1 MAAASA
7 TVAVEVGATACAC
20 ESPCT
25 TRQGGFKS
33 ERGMRTALDGMEGSA
48 SSMGE
53 RIPIDDHAEEEEPEG
68 KTTRG
73 IEPLGASNIVRGW
86 DTSQGLGMLVCV
98 PPAGA
103 LDRHRQCCGRV
114 PPTNRKRAVLAAH
127 WARQERSLPPRRWSL
142 GGPGDLRLH
151 RRVVNDSIDDIE
163 RRIAPHD
170 RRRHRPAT

>member
-86 DTSQGLGMLVCV
+86 DTSQGLGMSIVPVGRGESAALVRTRGI
-98 PPAGA
+98 ASRAA
-103 LDRHRQCCGRV
+103 LWPKC
-114 PPTNRKRAVLAAH
+114 AAH
-127 WARQERSLPPRRWSL
+127 TVRQRCLLVAGRCLSSFY
-142 GGPGDLRLH
+142 
-151 RRVVNDSIDDIE
+151 V
-163 RRIAPHD
+163 
-170 RRRHRPAT
+170 

>member
-48 SSMGE
+48 SSMGAQTNF
-53 RIPIDDHAEEEEPEG
+53 DDHAEEEEPGG
-68 KTTRG
+68 KTPRG

-86 DTSQGLGMLVCV
+86 DTSQGLGCWS
-98 PPAGA
+98 AA
-103 LDRHRQCCGRV
+103 LPRCSVNGNAAAASTHRA
-114 PPTNRKRAVLAAH
+114 TRARNAH
-127 WARQERSLPPRRWSL
+127 HMNPRRTMRQDGASTVHCGASKLWRTIGNL
-142 GGPGDLRLH
+142 GA
-151 RRVVNDSIDDIE
+151 N
-163 RRIAPHD
+163 
-170 RRRHRPAT
+170 